1 MRSVAA
7 GDLWGRGYLAR
18 QYEVEA
24 RVADEALL
32 RNRLRKLGVRRPIVV
47 HENRTVMVSL
57 GRSGK
62 LRIHRGY
69 AYSADRTLRAI
80 IDFVNAGN
88 RSTRA
93 VAEREILAFP
103 IESYLPR
110 KQRRRK
116 RRVSARDG
124 AIVAALEAMHAD
136 LNTRFFHGGLAAVP
150 FRISDRM
157 RTRLGEVTVDPRSPR
172 LLEIT
177 LSRSHW
183 ERDGEEEVAKTLL
196 HEMIHQWQAESGLTV
211 DHGVMFRRKARE
223 IGVPPVARR
232 MIERLET
239 AGRKREFEG

>member
-1 MRSVAA
+1 
-7 GDLWGRGYLAR
+7 
-18 QYEVEA
+18 
-24 RVADEALL
+24 
-32 RNRLRKLGVRRPIVV
+32 
-47 HENRTVMVSL
+47 MVSL

-80 IDFVNAGN
+80 IEFVNAGN

-103 IESYLPR
+103 IDAYLPR
-110 KQRRRK
+110 KERRR
-116 RRVSARDG
+116 RGVVSARDRS
-124 AIVAALEAMHAD
+124 IVAALESMHAD
-136 LNTRFFHGGLAAVP
+136 LNSRYFRDELTAVP

-157 RTRLGEVTVDPRSPR
+157 RTRLGEVTVDPRAPR

-177 LSRSHW
+177 ISRSHW

-211 DHGVMFRRKARE
+211 DHGAMFRRKARE
-223 IGVPPVARR
+223 IGVPPLARR
-232 MIERLET
+232 MVERLET
-239 AGRKREFEG
+239 ASRKPEFEK